1 MKIKRVLISVCDKT
15 GIVGFSRE
23 LRKLGIEII
32 ATAGTQRFLKKSGV
46 QCVKHVS
53 DITGFP
59 EILGGLVK
67 TEHPKVIGGILA
79 VRSNNKHMEELKR
92 LDMNPVDMVI
102 CNFYPVAEL
111 ASKEVDLKVFL
122 KKVDIGGPNIVR
134 AAAKNFDN
142 VIVIVNPS
150 RYDQVV
156 SELKRKGAVSF
167 ETRFLLAM
175 ESFKETTRYDRV
187 IHSYLVRKGIPL
199 HSNFF

>member
-1 MKIKRVLISVCDKT
+1 MIIKRALLSVYDKT
-15 GIVGFSRE
+15 GILDFARE
-23 LRKLGIEII
+23 LDKLEIELIATSGTLETLNKGGIE
-32 ATAGTQRFLKKSGV
+32 S
-46 QCVKHVS
+46 VKHVS
-53 DITGFP
+53 SVTKFP

-111 ASKEVDLKVFL
+111 ASKEVDLKIFL

-150 RYDQVV
+150 RYDQVI

-175 ESFKETTRYDRV
+175 ESFKETTRYDWV